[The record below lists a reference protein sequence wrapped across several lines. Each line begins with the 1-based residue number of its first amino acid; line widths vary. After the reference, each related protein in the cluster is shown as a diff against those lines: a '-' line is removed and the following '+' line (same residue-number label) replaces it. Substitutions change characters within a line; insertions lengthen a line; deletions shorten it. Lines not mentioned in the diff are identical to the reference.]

1 MKNASVCCLL
11 LTFTLTGTSQ
21 ATTWEVTQ
29 PVPDPVRQGGLMNV
43 LATYEPAKEPS
54 LNDKIRLL
62 RVLAYYY
69 EADLKDF
76 DGARAF
82 RREALE
88 MIETALQTVLPEGD
102 RCQYV
107 SYLTE
112 LRKEL
117 P

>member
-1 MKNASVCCLL
+1 MKNASVCCLVL
-11 LTFTLTGTSQ
+11 ALTLTGTSQ
-21 ATTWEVTQ
+21 ATTTWSSPQ
-29 PVPDPVRQGGLMNV
+29 PGPMNV
-43 LATYEPAKEPS
+43 RAYCEPVQEPS
-54 LNDKIRLL
+54 VNDKIRLL

-76 DGARAF
+76 NGARAF

-102 RCQYV
+102 RREYV

>member
-1 MKNASVCCLL
+1 MKNASVCCLVL
-11 LTFTLTGTSQ
+11 GLTLTGTTQ
-21 ATTWEVTQ
+21 ATPWTTPQ
-29 PVPDPVRQGGLMNV
+29 SLADPVRQGTLMSV
-43 LATYEPAKEPS
+43 ISPCEPVKEPS
-54 LNDKIRLL
+54 VNEKIRLL

-82 RREALE
+82 RREALA
-88 MIETALQTVLPEGD
+88 MIEAALQTVLPEGD
-102 RCQYV
+102 RREYV